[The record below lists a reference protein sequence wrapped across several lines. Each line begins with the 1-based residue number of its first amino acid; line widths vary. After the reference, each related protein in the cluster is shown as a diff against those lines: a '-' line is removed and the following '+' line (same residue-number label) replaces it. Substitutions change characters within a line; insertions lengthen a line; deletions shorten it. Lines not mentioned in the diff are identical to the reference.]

1 VPDPVGAAH
10 RAVAGLFVLNAVAF
24 ANVVPRLPAIK
35 ADLDLSNAALGSA
48 VAAMALGAL
57 VSGPAAGVLV
67 ARFGSARLATA
78 CGIGFGLVVP
88 FFGLASSWWA
98 LAATFLVLGAL
109 DSWMDVSMNAHAL
122 RVQRARGRSIIN
134 TLHGTWSIGAVV
146 GGVAGTLAAA
156 AGVSVG
162 VQAGVAGAV
171 IVAATLVLR
180 PFLLDGPDD
189 ADRVDAGGDGP
200 SADVDLGPGRRAARG
215 RLALL
220 GLVVVL
226 SAVIEDAPQ
235 SWGAVF
241 LRDELDTGPGVAG
254 LVFVAFQVSMTASRF
269 LGDRLVERFGAP
281 GLVSVGGLATA
292 AGVGVGLA
300 IGSVPA
306 VVIGFAVAGAGTAA
320 LFPVAFHEAG
330 HLPGVSTGQGLAVVA
345 WMGRVGFLVAAPLV
359 GVLGDAAS
367 LRAGLV
373 VVPLA
378 GLGVAAL
385 ARPAFRSPAIVVD
398 PAP

>member
-1 VPDPVGAAH
+1 MAGFASGRSVPDPVGAAH

-78 CGIGFGLVVP
+78 CGVGFGLVVP
-88 FFGLASSWWA
+88 FFGIASSWWA
-98 LAATFLVLGAL
+98 LAATFLVLGLL

-122 RVQRARGRSIIN
+122 RVQRAMGRSIIN

-162 VQAGVAGAV
+162 VQVGVAGAV
-171 IVAATLVLR
+171 IVAATLVVR

-189 ADRVDAGGDGP
+189 VDRESPSEEVDAA
-200 SADVDLGPGRRAARG
+200 ADRRAARG

-226 SAVIEDAPQ
+226 SAAIEDAPQ

-269 LGDRLVERFGAP
+269 AGDRLVERFGATA
-281 GLVSVGGLATA
+281 LVRVGGLATA
-292 AGVGVGLA
+292 AGVGLGLA

-330 HLPGVSTGQGLAVVA
+330 HLPGVPTGHGVAVVA

-359 GVLGDAAS
+359 GVLGDVAS

-378 GLGVAAL
+378 GLAVAAL
-385 ARPAFRSPAIVVD
+385 ARPAFGRLPAW
-398 PAP
+398 

>member
-1 VPDPVGAAH
+1 VPDPVVAAH

-35 ADLDLSNAALGSA
+35 AELALSNAALGSA

-98 LAATFLVLGAL
+98 LAATFLVLGTL

-122 RVQRARGRSIIN
+122 RVQRAMGRSIIN

-156 AGVSVG
+156 AGVSVA

-171 IVAATLVLR
+171 IVAATLLLR

-189 ADRVDAGGDGP
+189 ADREAPSEDVDAA
-200 SADVDLGPGRRAARG
+200 ADRRAARG

-226 SAVIEDAPQ
+226 SAAIEDAPQ

-269 LGDRLVERFGAP
+269 LGDRLVERFGATA
-281 GLVSVGGLATA
+281 LVRVGGLATA
-292 AGVGVGLA
+292 AGVGLGLA

-306 VVIGFAVAGAGTAA
+306 VVAGFAVAGAGTAA

-330 HLPGVSTGQGLAVVA
+330 HLPGVSTGQGVAVVA

-378 GLGVAAL
+378 GLAVAAL
-385 ARPAFRSPAIVVD
+385 ARPAFPSPASVVD

>member
-1 VPDPVGAAH
+1 MPDPVVAAH

-35 ADLDLSNAALGSA
+35 AELDLSNAALGSA

-98 LAATFLVLGAL
+98 LAATFLVLGTL

-122 RVQRARGRSIIN
+122 RVQRAMGRSIIN

-146 GGVAGTLAAA
+146 GGVAGALAAA
-156 AGVSVG
+156 AGVSVA

-171 IVAATLVLR
+171 IVAATLLLR
-180 PFLLDGPDD
+180 PFLLHGPDD
-189 ADRVDAGGDGP
+189 ADREAPSEEVDAA
-200 SADVDLGPGRRAARG
+200 ADRRAARG

-269 LGDRLVERFGAP
+269 LGDRLVERFGATA
-281 GLVSVGGLATA
+281 LVRVGGLATA
-292 AGVGVGLA
+292 AGVGLGLA
-300 IGSVPA
+300 VGSVPA
-306 VVIGFAVAGAGTAA
+306 VVAGFAVAGAGTAA

-330 HLPGVSTGQGLAVVA
+330 HLPGVSTGQGVAVVA

-378 GLGVAAL
+378 GLAVAAL
-385 ARPAFRSPAIVVD
+385 ARPAFPSPASVVD